1 MITFTTIQEILAE
14 TFFNDNMLIA
24 GLMMYVVFLTLAFF
38 ITKNLTAVMV
48 ISIPV
53 TLIFASMGILSG
65 DLLIVM
71 IIVTVVGLALVA
83 GRTIAGRD

>member
-14 TFFNDNMLIA
+14 TFFDNNMLIA
-24 GLMMYVVFLTLAFF
+24 GLMMYVVFLTVAFF

-83 GRTIAGRD
+83 GKTIAGRD

>member
-14 TFFNDNMLIA
+14 TFFDDNMLIA
-24 GLMMYVVFLTLAFF
+24 GLMMYVVFLTVAFF

-83 GRTIAGRD
+83 GKTIAGRD

>member
-14 TFFNDNMLIA
+14 TFFDDNMLIA
-24 GLMMYVVFLTLAFF
+24 GLMMYVVFLTIAFF

-53 TLIFASMGILSG
+53 TLIFASMSILSG

-83 GRTIAGRD
+83 GKTIAGRD

>member
-14 TFFNDNMLIA
+14 TFFDDNMLIA

>member
-14 TFFNDNMLIA
+14 TFFDNNMLIA
-24 GLMMYVVFLTLAFF
+24 GLMMYVAFLAIAFM
-38 ITKNLTAVMV
+38 ITKNLTAVML
-48 ISIPV
+48 IAIPV
-53 TLIFASMGILSG
+53 TLTFASMGILSG

-83 GRTIAGRD
+83 GKTIAGRD

>member
-1 MITFTTIQEILAE
+1 MITLTTIQEILAE
-14 TFFNDNMLIA
+14 TFFDNNTLIA
-24 GLMMYVVFLTLAFF
+24 GLMMYVVFLTVAFF
-38 ITKNLTAVMV
+38 VTKNLTAVMV

>member
-14 TFFNDNMLIA
+14 TFFDNNMLIA
-24 GLMMYVVFLTLAFF
+24 GLMMYIIFLTLAFC

>member
-14 TFFNDNMLIA
+14 TFFDNNVLIA
-24 GLMMYVVFLTLAFF
+24 GLMMYVVFLTVAFF
-38 ITKNLTAVMV
+38 VTKNLTAVMV

>member
-14 TFFNDNMLIA
+14 TFFDNNMLIA
-24 GLMMYVVFLTLAFF
+24 GLMMYIVFLTLAFF

>member
-14 TFFNDNMLIA
+14 TFFDDNMLIA
-24 GLMMYVVFLTLAFF
+24 GLMMYVVFLTIAFF
-38 ITKNLTAVMV
+38 VTKNLTAVMV

-83 GRTIAGRD
+83 GKTIAGRD

>member
-14 TFFNDNMLIA
+14 TFFDNNMLIA
-24 GLMMYVVFLTLAFF
+24 GLMMYVVFLAIGFF
-38 ITKNLTAVMV
+38 VTKSLTAVMV

-83 GRTIAGRD
+83 GKTIAGRD

>member
-14 TFFNDNMLIA
+14 TFFDDNMLIA
-24 GLMMYVVFLTLAFF
+24 GLMMYVIFLTVAFF
-38 ITKNLTAVMV
+38 VTKNLTAVMV

>member
-14 TFFNDNMLIA
+14 TFFDDNMLIA
-24 GLMMYVVFLTLAFF
+24 GLMMYVAFLAIAFG

>member
-14 TFFNDNMLIA
+14 TFFDNNMLIA
-24 GLMMYVVFLTLAFF
+24 GLMMYIVFLTLAFF

-65 DLLIVM
+65 DILIVM

>member
-14 TFFNDNMLIA
+14 TFFDDNMLIA

-53 TLIFASMGILSG
+53 TLIFASMGILTG